1 MITKVPIML
10 FKNILFL
17 LVFTGFTTPVLSC
30 NCVGGRTVQEAVE
43 YNDGIITGTVISKS
57 YVTVIDST
65 ILRTF
70 HFDSIMISKA
80 SQVLIARY
88 EILVHERFK
97 GDVTQD
103 TVLVYSGIGSFD
115 CGSRLKVG
123 EKYII
128 YGKNE
133 TYLNQSKN
141 GFYFPKGPNILW
153 TYRCLRTSPNNA
165 KELQEINRFIN

>member
-1 MITKVPIML
+1 MIIKTPIML
-10 FKNILFL
+10 FKKIFFL
-17 LVFTGFTTPVLSC
+17 LVILGFTTPVLSC
-30 NCVGGRTVQEAVE
+30 NCVGGRTVQEAVDF
-43 YNDGIITGTVISKS
+43 NDGIVTGTVLSKT
-57 YVTVIDST
+57 YVTVKDSM

-80 SQVLIARY
+80 SEVLIARY
-88 EILVHERFK
+88 EVLVHESLK
-97 GDVTQD
+97 GSFTQD
-103 TVLVYSGIGSFD
+103 TMLVYSGIGTFD

-133 TYLNQSKN
+133 TYFNQSKN

-153 TYRCLRTSPNNA
+153 TYRCLRTTPYNA

>member
-1 MITKVPIML
+1 MTIKLSIML
-10 FKNILFL
+10 FKKLLFL
-17 LVFTGFTTPVLSC
+17 FVFISFSTPVLSC

-43 YNDGIITGTVISKS
+43 FNDGILTGTVISKS
-57 YVTVIDST
+57 YVTVSDSM

-70 HFDSIMISKA
+70 HFDSIMIRKA

-88 EILVHERFK
+88 QVLVHDSFK
-97 GDVTQD
+97 GDFTKD
-103 TVLVYSGIGSFD
+103 TILVYSGIGTID

-128 YGKNE
+128 YGKNR
-133 TYLNQSKN
+133 TYFNESKN

-153 TYRCLRTSPNNA
+153 TYRCLRTTLYDS
-165 KELQEINRFIN
+165 KELHEINRFLN